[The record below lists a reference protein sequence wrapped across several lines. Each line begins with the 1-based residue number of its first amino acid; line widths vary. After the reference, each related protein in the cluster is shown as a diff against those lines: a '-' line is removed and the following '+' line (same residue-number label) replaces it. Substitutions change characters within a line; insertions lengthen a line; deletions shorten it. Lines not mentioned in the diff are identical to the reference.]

1 MLLRKF
7 AYAHNGVIYTVLKFF
22 THNAPPLV
30 FLLLYTRADN
40 NSTHLKEIICK
51 EKKLEEKTNEL
62 PEIVIPKGYSVDEIL
77 NTENDMGD
85 EEPIY
90 AEEVKV
96 KFER

>member
-1 MLLRKF
+1 M
-7 AYAHNGVIYTVLKFF
+7 
-22 THNAPPLV
+22 
-30 FLLLYTRADN
+30 
-40 NSTHLKEIICK
+40 
-51 EKKLEEKTNEL
+51 EEKTNEL